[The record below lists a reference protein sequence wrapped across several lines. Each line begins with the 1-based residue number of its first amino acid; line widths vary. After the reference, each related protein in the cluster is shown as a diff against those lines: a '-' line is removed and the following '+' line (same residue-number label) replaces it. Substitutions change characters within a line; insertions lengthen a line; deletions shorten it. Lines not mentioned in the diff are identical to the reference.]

1 MSILI
6 FTTRF
11 RIFEGIS
18 HVYKYKKFEIHR
30 SSNSFSVHLMQ
41 IKGSI
46 RLPFPCR
53 TVQHRKILDDPLSNP
68 PGIKANQ
75 QCLADIMKV
84 ILGLSWHASGARTY
98 NRQVCFRVLILSI
111 WIAFRFIIVCQG
123 SSSAVVPGHALV
135 MDSEKQFAPLAKFG
149 SSFLNR
155 QGVNPGAK
163 ISCGESR

>member
-18 HVYKYKKFEIHR
+18 QAYKYKKFEIR
-30 SSNSFSVHLMQ
+30 RNSNSFSGHLLQ
-41 IKGSI
+41 NEDSI
-46 RLPFPCR
+46 RLLFPRR
-53 TVQHRKILDDPLSNP
+53 TVQHRKILDDPLFNP
-68 PGIKANQ
+68 PGIKPNQ
-75 QCLADIMKV
+75 QCLGGIMKV

-111 WIAFRFIIVCQG
+111 RIAFRFIIVCQG

-155 QGVNPGAK
+155 QGTNLGPK
-163 ISCGESR
+163 ISCGVGR